1 MPSLTLPRSYRG
13 RGLQIVG
20 SRCCRVLDESR
31 AISGMWV
38 PVSNMGATGLI
49 LLAPGKR
56 TAKTIKKQL
65 SVWDAPGS
73 LRAQDPA
80 QTSSGCSQRAFCG
93 PTPSTHTGY
102 L

>member
-1 MPSLTLPRSYRG
+1 M
-13 RGLQIVG
+13 VG
-20 SRCCRVLDESR
+20 SRYCRVLDESR

-49 LLAPGKR
+49 LLAPGRR
-56 TAKTIKKQL
+56 TARTIKKQL

-73 LRAQDPA
+73 LRAQDAA

-93 PTPSTHTGY
+93 LTPSTQTGY